1 MGNRQTD
8 VMLDQ
13 TKPRTGERCATIDG
27 LRDAL
32 RRFERRMTFKAYL
45 AVTCGALLLKVLD
58 FLIG

>member
-1 MGNRQTD
+1 MGNRQTNI
-8 VMLDQ
+8 MLDQ
-13 TKPRTGERCATIDG
+13 TEPEIDEPCATIDG

-32 RRFERRMTFKAYL
+32 RRFERRMTFKVYL